1 MRSPAHAFWRRRRA
15 DGLKFRHGRKA
26 KKRSDFRKFR
36 GTWPP
41 ARGYVLIS
49 GELRTAIKPMKTR
62 HVTPRLFRKSG
73 SRMKL
78 IDKPVSK
85 TSKRASAVLS
95 RILVP
100 TDFSEA
106 SLSGLRYAVRLARP
120 FDASIHLVYV
130 LERPTVVPEAH
141 NTPLVLPEAKLARIG
156 RVRLASLG
164 DAEINNSLPLKLH
177 VCFGHPA
184 GKIVTLAR
192 QLNADLIVMATHG
205 RTSMSRVLLGITTDQ
220 VVRRADCPV
229 LVVHEQVKPANTR
242 RRSATEHL
250 SQ

>member
-1 MRSPAHAFWRRRRA
+1 MRSPVRAFWRRRRA
-15 DGLKFRHGRKA
+15 DGLKFRHCSKA
-26 KKRSDFRKFR
+26 KKRSDFHKFR
-36 GTWPP
+36 GTRPP
-41 ARGYVLIS
+41 AQSYVLIS
-49 GELRTAIKPMKTR
+49 GELRTAIKLMKTR
-62 HVTPRLFRKSG
+62 HVTLRSFRKSG

-78 IDKPVSK
+78 LGKAASK
-85 TSKRASAVLS
+85 TSKRTPAVLN

-120 FDASIHLVYV
+120 FGASIHLVYV
-130 LERPTVVPEAH
+130 LERPTVAVGAQ
-141 NTPLVLPEAKLARIG
+141 NAPLVLPEAKLARIG

-164 DAEINNSLPLKLH
+164 DGEINNTLPLKLH

-184 GKIVTLAR
+184 AKIVTLAR
-192 QLNADLIVMATHG
+192 QLSADLVVMATHG
-205 RTSMSRVLLGITTDQ
+205 RTGMPRVLLGSTTDQ

-229 LVVHEQVKPANTR
+229 LVVHEQVKPANLR
-242 RRSATEHL
+242 GRGATEHL